1 MEKLTEMQREI
12 INEIVDKKLIN
23 FKAKLDPEEKKDL
36 KEYMHTCMAG
46 YHAKVDAQNLITN
59 NTLKN
64 IEDHLKSLNGKV
76 AEHEKIIN
84 ERALVVKDF
93 ENHVENRV
101 QTCPQEKRLRVLE
114 DTNLSTKS
122 VKKVMGAMF
131 AGGIALGGL
140 IISIV
145 KLITG

>member
-1 MEKLTEMQREI
+1 MERLTEMQKEI
-12 INEIVDKKLIN
+12 INQIVDNKLVN
-23 FKAKLDPEEKKDL
+23 FKAKLDPDEKKDL
-36 KEYMHTCMAG
+36 KDYMHTCMAG

-64 IEDHLKSLNGKV
+64 IEIHLNNLNGKV
-76 AEHEKIIN
+76 AEHERIIN
-84 ERALVVKDF
+84 ERALVVNEF
-93 ENHVENRV
+93 ENHIEHRFE
-101 QTCPQEKRLRVLE
+101 TCPQEKRIRNLE

-140 IISIV
+140 IISII